1 MPSSESEYHSD
12 QVHVSRGSRKI
23 SRGSTQFH
31 LEFFMEKGP
40 YGSNPSMQTLP
51 NDIVKG
57 YTKMQEPAVIQHYIT
72 VGEPDCVGRSFK
84 VI

>member
-1 MPSSESEYHSD
+1 
-12 QVHVSRGSRKI
+12 
-23 SRGSTQFH
+23 
-31 LEFFMEKGP
+31 MEKGP

-84 VI
+84 VIWT